1 MFSKAIEWIGED
13 YIRLEDNGET
23 IVTRQLCK
31 IMADNS
37 VGTQFLIGRKIGTSP
52 PKRHSSSH

>member
-31 IMADNS
+31 IMADDS
-37 VGTQFLIGRKIGTSP
+37 VGVQFLVGRKVGSHP
-52 PKRHSSSH
+52 PKRHG